1 MVLQTSAFFST
12 LSWAP
17 ALFTLCWFSMFL
29 FGRTLWSAVCMTFAV
44 VVVVVVVVLIT
55 VVIVLFVDQNSCRS
69 RALFSYAIVFA
80 WVARGHWIQLR
91 WACNHRI
98 LNYSKKKT
106 SISNLRLFSKEI
118 RIFLFWLC
126 HQQPMDKT
134 SILEKFIP
142 TWNWTCQIPV
152 NEWKYCVE
160 KLFSQIGW
168 MLNNCFN
175 EICSEKLWC
184 SLAPAVVYSVTKE
197 ALLSAARIATTE

>member
-29 FGRTLWSAVCMTFAV
+29 FGRTLRSAVCMTFAV
-44 VVVVVVVVLIT
+44 VVVVVLIT
-55 VVIVLFVDQNSCRS
+55 VVIVLSVDQNSCRS

-80 WVARGHWIQLR
+80 WVARSHWIQLW

-98 LNYSKKKT
+98 LNYSKKKHQFQT
-106 SISNLRLFSKEI
+106 QDCSVKKNKNISFS
-118 RIFLFWLC
+118 LC

-142 TWNWTCQIPV
+142 KWNWTCQIPV

-160 KLFSQIGW
+160 KLFSWIGW

-175 EICSEKLWC
+175 EICSEKLWR
-184 SLAPAVVYSVTKE
+184 SLAPVVVYSVTKE